1 MEGETISLLVVY
13 LDGSMYLNWSQKS
26 VKTAVHI
33 MPDTDIKTK
42 EGFID
47 AGQRFGT
54 PDVKLNPKKQFCEP
68 KTLAWYFW

>member
-1 MEGETISLLVVY
+1 
-13 LDGSMYLNWSQKS
+13 
-26 VKTAVHI
+26 

-68 KTLAWYFW
+68 KTFA

>member
-1 MEGETISLLVVY
+1 
-13 LDGSMYLNWSQKS
+13 
-26 VKTAVHI
+26 

-54 PDVKLNPKKQFCEP
+54 PDVNLNPKKQFCEP
-68 KTLAWYFW
+68 KTLA

>member
-1 MEGETISLLVVY
+1 
-13 LDGSMYLNWSQKS
+13 
-26 VKTAVHI
+26 

-54 PDVKLNPKKQFCEP
+54 PDVKLNPKKQFGNQ
-68 KTLAWYFW
+68 KR